1 MKTSIRTSIP
11 AAATLSFP
19 RRLALSA
26 AIAAAAAWL
35 PVTHA
40 MAAAGS
46 PVIAINEATA
56 KADIKTEAL
65 RGGLSMLS
73 GSGGNIVVLDGKEGK
88 FLVDAGIAVSKDK
101 LHAALDQIGDAPLK
115 FVVNTHWHWDH
126 TDGNAWMHE
135 AGATIIAHPNTLKHL
150 SVETRV
156 EDWNYTFKPL
166 PAAGLPTVLVSKEK
180 TIKFDGEKIQ
190 LKNLGHGHT
199 DGDLWVYFNK
209 ADVLALGDTFWNGYY
224 PFIDNDDGG
233 GINGAIHWADEAL
246 KFSSDHTV
254 IVPGHGPV
262 GDRAQ
267 LREFRD
273 MLVAVRDNVQA
284 LKKQGKSLDEVI
296 AAKPTAAYDAKF
308 GGFVIGPDFFT
319 KLVYVGL

>member
-1 MKTSIRTSIP
+1 MKTQLFS
-11 AAATLSFP
+11 AP
-19 RRLALSA
+19 RRLILSA
-26 AIAAAAAWL
+26 AIAAAAAWM
-35 PVTHA
+35 PMSHA
-40 MAAAGS
+40 MAEATS
-46 PVIAINEATA
+46 PVITINEATA
-56 KADIKTEAL
+56 KADIKVETIRA
-65 RGGLSMLS
+65 GVSMLS
-73 GSGGNIVVLDGKEGK
+73 GSGGNIVVLNSKEGK
-88 FLVDAGIAVSKDK
+88 FLVDAGIGVSKEK
-101 LHAALDQIGDAPLK
+101 LTAALNQISPAPMK

-166 PAAGLPTVLVSKEK
+166 PAAGLPTALVSKDK
-180 TIKFDGEKIQ
+180 TIQFGGEKIQ
-190 LKNLGHGHT
+190 LKNFGHGHT
-199 DGDLWVYFNK
+199 DGDLWVYFTK

-233 GINGAIHWADEAL
+233 GINEAIHWADEAI
-246 KFSSDHTV
+246 KHSTERTV

-262 GDRAQ
+262 GNRAQ
-267 LREFRD
+267 LTEFRD
-273 MLVAVRDNVQA
+273 MLVGVRDNVQA
-284 LKKQGKSLDEVI
+284 LKKQGKSLEEVI

-308 GGFVIGPDFFT
+308 GGFVINPDFFT